1 MEKLKKHKIT
11 IIIIVA
17 VIVVVGALLWGRF
30 GYTGGQSKLPYS
42 FAPVTQGDF
51 VRQIKLT
58 GQVKAASD
66 IQLSFAGSGKVAKVN
81 VKAGDQVKSGQVIAE
96 LDKLNISAD
105 WLSAV
110 PGWQSAQAN
119 LAAQKLKK
127 QDLLNG
133 AKSQDVAVS
142 ETQVASAQIA
152 LADAQTA
159 ANNVQAQSDASLHSL
174 FSQIDTALSDSYNK
188 SFDAVYHQTDPMYL
202 NGSTDNPNLVFSTP
216 LNNQAKSAA
225 ESSRIQAVAAV
236 KQMDVDRKSL
246 AADYSNYADVFA
258 KVAADLNALSGYLNN
273 LNIALSYTTPST
285 SFNQTQ
291 IDADKSIVSGQTSA
305 INGATAALNS
315 LKQAVVL
322 QQKLNQDNISA
333 AQAGVDQAQNA
344 LNLANGQLALK
355 KSGSTTEELGIQDQA
370 IAQAEAALNAAAANI
385 DKAKAQ
391 LNNATIVA
399 PIDGVIT
406 SVNLDPGEAVNAS
419 VPVIGLQSAGKYQ
432 IETFLPEIYVGEV
445 IPGNTAKISFD
456 AFGTDRVFDAQV
468 ISIDPAA
475 QTNDNVL
482 VYRTLLEFVNEEADI
497 KTGLTANIQL
507 ITADDKNALSVPE
520 SSVIKDQEKDFVII
534 PERRKEGSNGRQNQ
548 RRWADRDFVRTFRR
562 RFGGRF
568 RFGRYAKI
576 IIHN

>member
-17 VIVVVGALLWGRF
+17 VIVVAGALLWGRF

-42 FAPVTQGDF
+42 FAQVTQGDF

-96 LDKLNISAD
+96 LDKSNISAD
-105 WLSAV
+105 YLSAV
-110 PGWQSAQAN
+110 AGWQSAQAN
-119 LAAQKLKK
+119 LDAQKLKK

-133 AKSQDVAVS
+133 AKSEDVAVS
-142 ETQVASAQIA
+142 ETQVSSAQKA

-159 ANNVQAQSDASLHSL
+159 ANNVQAQSEASLNTL
-174 FSQIDTALSDSYNK
+174 YSQIDTALADSYNK
-188 SFDAVYHQTDPMYL
+188 SFDAVYHQTDPMYQD
-202 NGSTDNPNLVFSTP
+202 GSTNDPSLVFGTP
-216 LNNQAKSAA
+216 LNNQAKGAA
-225 ESSRIQAVAAV
+225 ESSRVAAVAAV
-236 KQMDVDRKSL
+236 KQMETDRKSL
-246 AADYSNYADVFA
+246 AADYSNYAEVFQ
-258 KVAADLNALSGYLNN
+258 KIDADLNVLSAYLNT

-285 SFNQTQ
+285 SYSQTQ
-291 IDADKSIVSGQTSA
+291 IDADQAIVSGATSA
-305 INGATAALNS
+305 INGATAELNS
-315 LKQAVVL
+315 LQQAVDL
-322 QQKLNQDNISA
+322 QQKVNQNNISA

-344 LNLANGQLALK
+344 LNLANDQLVLK

-370 IAQAEAALNAAAANI
+370 ITQAEAALNAAAANI

-399 PIDGVIT
+399 PIDGIIT
-406 SVNLDPGEAVNAS
+406 LVNLDPGEAVNAS
-419 VPVIGLQSAGKYQ
+419 VPVIGLQSSGKYQ

-445 IPGNTAKISFD
+445 IPGDIAKISFD
-456 AFGTDRVFDAQV
+456 AFGTDRVFDAKV

-497 KTGLTANIQL
+497 KTGLTANIEI

-520 SSVIKDQEKDFVII
+520 SSVIKDQDKDYVIVPSGEKKEVTVGKTSGDGRIEILSGLSAGDSVADF
-534 PERRKEGSNGRQNQ
+534 GSVGTQ
-548 RRWADRDFVRTFRR
+548 
-562 RFGGRF
+562 
-568 RFGRYAKI
+568 
-576 IIHN
+576 